1 MRCSKC
7 ARMLG
12 LYAGGDLPAKDV
24 GKVEE
29 HLAACEA
36 CRKLLEDLRAG
47 IGVLRESACT
57 EEMLP
62 AEDPSYW
69 QEVESKLRGRAL
81 AMESLSS
88 RGSWRAW
95 LPRIAAQAAVV
106 LVVAGV
112 VVWLA
117 TLERQ
122 PAGGTAEAPT
132 VRFESRE
139 APIVYY
145 LRRRSPYR
153 LAEVMA
159 PPIGDNEVQY
169 GDTGVVVSP
178 REIREYTQQILPAS
192 AEEVP
197 ERF

>member
-1 MRCSKC
+1 
-7 ARMLG
+7 MLG

-24 GKVEE
+24 GTLEQ

-36 CRKLLEDLRAG
+36 CRSLLEGLQAS
-47 IGVLRESACT
+47 IGVLRQSAYT

-62 AEDPSYW
+62 AQDASYW
-69 QEVESKLRGRAL
+69 HDLERKLRGRAL

-95 LPRIAAQAAVV
+95 APRIAAQAAVV
-106 LVVAGV
+106 LLVAGV

-132 VRFESRE
+132 VRFEPRE

-153 LAEVMA
+153 LAEVTA
-159 PPIGDNEVQY
+159 PPTGDNEVQY
-169 GDTGVVVSP
+169 SDFGHVVSP
-178 REIREYTQQILPAS
+178 REIREYTQEILPAS
-192 AEEVP
+192 SEEIS